1 MIINAFI
8 ILQHL
13 HEIINKLEKDSG
25 RITKIINIR
34 WINITGKE

>member
-1 MIINAFI
+1 MITNALI

-13 HEIINKLEKDSG
+13 HYIINKLEKGSG
-25 RITKIINIR
+25 RIINIR